1 MAVATLVCV
10 LKNLLSKL
18 RQKSVTITTEKT
30 KENPEDGK

>member
-18 RQKSVTITTEKT
+18 RQKSVTIETEKT